1 MSSNVLIVED
11 DPTLRMALRDTLEG
25 AEFKVFEAVN
35 GKEGLVQLMH
45 EDIDVVVSDVQMDV
59 MDGNQLLRTTREKYP
74 SIPFVMMTAHANVE
88 RAVAAMR
95 DGATDYL
102 QKPFDASALVETVNR
117 MVKRSSLGANSM
129 VAEDPK
135 TKSILDRKA
144 GGSFHSFDHDQ
155 RRVWYGEGGSCAN
168 YS

>member
-35 GKEGLVQLMH
+35 GKEGLLQLMH

-74 SIPFVMMTAHANVE
+74 AIVDSS
-88 RAVAAMR
+88 
-95 DGATDYL
+95 
-102 QKPFDASALVETVNR
+102 K
-117 MVKRSSLGANSM
+117 KRSTLKR
-129 VAEDPK
+129 VKVIVHDIVP
-135 TKSILDRKA
+135 ILTPI
-144 GGSFHSFDHDQ
+144 
-155 RRVWYGEGGSCAN
+155 N
-168 YS
+168 NI